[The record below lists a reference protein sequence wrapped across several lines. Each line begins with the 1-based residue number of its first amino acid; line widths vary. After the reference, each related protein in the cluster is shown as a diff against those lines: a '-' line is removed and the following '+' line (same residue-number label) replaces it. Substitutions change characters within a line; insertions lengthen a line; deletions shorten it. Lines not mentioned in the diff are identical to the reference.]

1 MSRYRLYLD
10 SSVVGWSLNQGHPER
25 CAEANRLLRQIAA
38 GSFVGAYSW
47 VMVAEIND
55 APRRVRQRLWRKVK
69 EAHLRQV
76 PPKLKHDA
84 HELAT
89 TYCARGIVPPDFVAD
104 ARHIAIATLWNADAL
119 VSYNF
124 EHIVNLDTMVEV
136 NRVNRELGRAEVFLC
151 QTKEVIVH
159 EG

>member
-10 SSVVGWSLNQGHPER
+10 SSVVGWSLNRGNPER

-38 GSFVGAYSW
+38 GSLIGAYSW
-47 VMVAEIND
+47 VMAAEIND
-55 APRRVRQRLWRKVK
+55 APRRIRQRLWRKVK

-76 PPKLKHDA
+76 PLKLRDVA
-84 HELAT
+84 HELAAA
-89 TYCARGIVPPDFVAD
+89 YCSRGIVPSDFVAD

-124 EHIVNLDTMVEV
+124 EHIVNLDTMIEV
-136 NRVNRELGRAEVFLC
+136 NRVNLEMGLHELFLC
-151 QTKEVIVH
+151 QPKEVIIH
-159 EG
+159 ES